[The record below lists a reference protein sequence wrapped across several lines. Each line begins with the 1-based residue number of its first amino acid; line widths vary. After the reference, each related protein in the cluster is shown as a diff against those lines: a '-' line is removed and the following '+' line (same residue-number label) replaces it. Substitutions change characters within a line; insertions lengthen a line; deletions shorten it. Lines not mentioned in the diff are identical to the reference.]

1 MIRNLQFKYLVAGL
15 FLIASALLGYFVLSH
30 YSPSSGKVDA
40 LSILHN
46 AKPIEQEFDQDLQAR
61 IAKHKLAAAGTY
73 DLQKI
78 FQAPDG
84 DVLDSKGNS
93 VKLSELTT
101 GKYTL
106 LTFFYDMC
114 ADANGCPYAF
124 STMHIVKNFLERT
137 PALSKQ
143 VRFLSISFDPARDT
157 PMMMAGLEKRV
168 NRNNKDFSIDWRY
181 LTTKNVD
188 TLIPLIDAYGQNV
201 DVAFDAITGQ
211 RKMEFPHVLKIYLI
225 DPKGFIREIY
235 STTFLSPEMLL
246 NDIETLMIETEKG
259 V

>member
-1 MIRNLQFKYLVAGL
+1 MINNLQFKYLVVVL
-15 FLIASALLGYFVLSH
+15 SFLASALLGYFALNH
-30 YSPSSGKVDA
+30 YFPSSSKADA
-40 LSILHN
+40 LSILHR
-46 AKPIEQEFDQDLQAR
+46 AKPIKQEFDQDLQAR

-73 DLQKI
+73 ELQKI
-78 FQAPDG
+78 FRAPDG
-84 DVLDSKGNS
+84 DVLDSKGNAI
-93 VKLSELTT
+93 KLSELTS
-101 GKYTL
+101 GKFTL

-124 STMHIVKNFLERT
+124 STMHILRSYLERS

-143 VRFLSISFDPARDT
+143 VRFVNISFDPVRDT

-168 NRNNKDFSIDWRY
+168 NRNNKEQSVDWRY

-188 TLIPLIDAYGQNV
+188 ALIPLIDAYGQNV
-201 DVAFDAITGQ
+201 DIALDQKTGK
-211 RKMEFPHVLKIYLI
+211 RTMEFPHVLKIFLI
-225 DPKGFIREIY
+225 DPKGVVREIY

-246 NDIETLMIETEKG
+246 NDIETLMIEAGKG